1 MRRRVNGEAISETD
15 WGSFQSLKVEKNQV
29 GSEAEV
35 GMSTKGEK
43 DRSGRD
49 LLRDTFPG
57 SNARLR
63 ILLGCLVCFFSAFCE
78 EVRNRPCLHSI
89 L

>member
-35 GMSTKGEK
+35 GMSIKGEK
-43 DRSGRD
+43 NQSGRD
-49 LLRDTFPG
+49 LLAGHFSGLKRTFMD
-57 SNARLR
+57 
-63 ILLGCLVCFFSAFCE
+63 SAGMLSLFLFY
-78 EVRNRPCLHSI
+78 VLWKR
-89 L
+89 

>member
-15 WGSFQSLKVEKNQV
+15 WGSFQSLKVKKNQV

-43 DRSGRD
+43 DQSGRD
-49 LLRDTFPG
+49 LLARHFFGFKRTFTD
-57 SNARLR
+57 
-63 ILLGCLVCFFSAFCE
+63 SAWMLSLFLFC
-78 EVRNRPCLHSI
+78 VFWKR
-89 L
+89 